1 MVAGE
6 GEEIFMEIILGLGFY
21 IFWISGSHFLN
32 EHLHFLKTQVTRVN
46 DSVTGPRNNRTW
58 RSCEQNER
66 LEDTI
71 YLSAGRQY
79 IGRRN
84 IRKRNSRSEV
94 SRVVQ

>member
-46 DSVTGPRNNRTW
+46 DSVTGPRNNT
-58 RSCEQNER
+58 
-66 LEDTI
+66 T
-71 YLSAGRQY
+71 
-79 IGRRN
+79 
-84 IRKRNSRSEV
+84 
-94 SRVVQ
+94 